1 MRRLTITER
10 TEKRPVTIRS
20 RDVVQDCRSIVNQLL
35 NSRPKDVLLRTSD
48 TEHRETTNVHTT
60 EENRVESK
68 SSVTRKFQLT
78 EAEQEDEPCSDSSC
92 GDKTL
97 SGESCAF
104 EPRQDDLSRESN
116 SRQPRDRIFSGE
128 SRNITDSWDIM
139 MYIPPARVMTQE
151 LSSGRI
157 RRKLLPI
164 LMSRRLRF
172 IPCWRNGNSAGW
184 TGKCIRTLTGTGIPP
199 KKRA

>member
-20 RDVVQDCRSIVNQLL
+20 RDVVQDCRSILNQLL
-35 NSRPKDVLLRTSD
+35 NSRPKDVLLRTSY

-60 EENRVESK
+60 EEVRVESK

-78 EAEQEDEPCSDSSC
+78 QAEQEYEPCSDSSC

-104 EPRQDDLSRESN
+104 GPRQDDLSRESN
-116 SRQPRDRIFSGE
+116 SRQPRDRILSRE
-128 SRNITDSWDIM
+128 SRNITDNWNIM

-151 LSSGRI
+151 LSSGII

-164 LMSRRLRF
+164 LMSRRL
-172 IPCWRNGNSAGW
+172 
-184 TGKCIRTLTGTGIPP
+184 
-199 KKRA
+199 